1 MKKRLLNLLSAV
13 AVITTL
19 LIAGAFSADALLVGD
34 VADNDG
40 KLTSSDARL
49 VLRAAVG
56 LETLSDELIDIGDT
70 DGDGVLKSSDARSVL
85 RMSVGLDET
94 KHYYKKEV
102 TLAPDCTN
110 KGTMKLT
117 CTECDDIQ
125 EKEIDAL
132 GHDFASPEVL
142 TAVTC
147 ETDGLEKYT
156 CQRAECGHTEER
168 VVAAGHTPDI
178 PAATCT
184 QAQTCTRGNHVMA
197 AALNHNGVTWG
208 NCSICKAFVTTKY
221 AAEAETIKTKF
232 NEAKAAFDAAYAV
245 NNYNAHLGSI
255 SYNALPR
262 TKQALPNF
270 TKAKAAYEAA
280 LAECGNIPE
289 FATIKTL
296 LAKNIQNL
304 TVSIE
309 ESNKIITFCDGNP
322 GKIDSRNYDEMFCKL
337 ETYNAGWWNSDYS
350 DYTIAIN
357 KKLVKEIKW

>member
-1 MKKRLLNLLSAV
+1 MKKRILNLLSV
-13 AVITTL
+13 FAVITTL
-19 LIAGAFSADALLVGD
+19 LIAGAFSANALLVGD

-70 DGDGVLKSSDARSVL
+70 DGDGILKSADARSVL
-85 RMSVGLDET
+85 RMSVGLDAT
-94 KHYYKKEV
+94 RHYYTKEV
-102 TLAPDCTN
+102 ILAPDCTN
-110 KGTMKLT
+110 KGTMKLA

-125 EKEIDAL
+125 EKELDAL

-147 ETDGLEKYT
+147 ETAGLEKYT
-156 CQRAECGHTEER
+156 CQRTDCGYTEER
-168 VVAAGHTPDI
+168 AVAAGHTPDI

-232 NEAKAAFDAAYAV
+232 NEAKTAFDAAYAITSYNFLLSGNKLSWNV
-245 NNYNAHLGSI
+245 ITYPPQSAANYNK
-255 SYNALPR
+255 AL
-262 TKQALPNF
+262 
-270 TKAKAAYEAA
+270 AAYTAA
-280 LAECGNIPE
+280 IAACKDIPE

-296 LAKNIQNL
+296 LEKNKTNL
-304 TVSIE
+304 EKAIAQLNV
-309 ESNKIITFCDGNP
+309 IIAADF
-322 GKIDSRNYDEMFCKL
+322 IDI
-337 ETYNAGWWNSDYS
+337 TNSDEYLMPLEEVNDFNS
-350 DYTIAIN
+350 DSTNNNN
-357 KKLVKEIKW
+357 KKIAKAIKW